1 MLLGALL
8 DAGLPVEILSA
19 EVAKLG
25 LDGYHLH
32 VERKVK
38 RGISGTFFDVHDEG
52 VKQPLRTL
60 SSIRQILSAGN
71 LPPEVQARS
80 EAIFVRL
87 AEAEARIHGVTVE
100 EVHFHEVGAV
110 DTLVDIVGVVAG
122 LAYLG
127 VGQVYASALPTGRGS
142 IQTQHGRLP
151 VPAPATLALLAAV
164 GAPLTPNAIEVELVT
179 PTGAAILA
187 ELAEFAQPAMRIQQV
202 GYGLGSKDLPWA
214 NALRVWIGESLPM
227 AAAPHIHEHKDSET
241 HEHEHKHEHE
251 HDHGHEH
258 PAVHNDH
265 EYQHKQG
272 HEHTHDHVSRTNTRK
287 IDESHR
293 CDTQ

>member
-1 MLLGALL
+1 MTDKIAYFDCFSGASGNMLLGALL

-32 VERKVK
+32 VERKIK

-60 SSIRQILSAGN
+60 SSIRQILSASS
-71 LPPEVQARS
+71 LSPEVQARS

-151 VPAPATLALLAAV
+151 VPAPATLALLAAA

-187 ELAEFAQPAMRIQQV
+187 ELAEFIQPAMRIQQV

-214 NALRVWIGESLPM
+214 NALRIWIGAALPM
-227 AAAPHIHEHKDSET
+227 AAAPHVHEHKDSET
-241 HEHEHKHEHE
+241 HEH
-251 HDHGHEH
+251 DHGHEPPH
-258 PAVHNDH
+258 VHNDPEHQH
-265 EYQHKQG
+265 EQG
-272 HEHTHDHVSRTNTRK
+272 HEHTHDHEHPHK
-287 IDESHR
+287 HEKD
-293 CDTQ
+293 